1 MNLLTL
7 FSKQKEATNTVSS
20 PEFVMACEREA
31 KHIKIENQPFRL
43 SGMLHILTNKVSEL
57 LKERNHKIYYDAQRD
72 VGRYIVGDNDYI
84 EQVLEVLIKD
94 VLMLNTNA
102 EVVLKISKL
111 SDRYIQFE
119 VINEKGFM
127 SPKVCLKY
135 RDAQRIMSSH
145 SENLNQFIKAK
156 KIVEAMRGSLEVS
169 NSRLFGVRYAFK
181 IPYFRDEDDQ
191 SRQESLHKTLA
202 GKRALFIGKDKYSTK
217 RARYIFKTY
226 GIKIDNLSVS
236 EFETK
241 KPSLEAY
248 DMAILDSSTLTFQ
261 HISFFNTLY
270 KDSTREFKII
280 VVHELFESEEKI
292 NLAKTI
298 AHAELYKPTVIG
310 DVEEILCQIF
320 IFKSHAV
327 KGINNI
333 ESFNANDFVIKGRGN
348 FTEEMLQKFRGA
360 HIAIVEDSKID
371 ARILRNIL
379 TIEGVKLFVKHN
391 GAQMLELLEEEE
403 IDIIFTDINMPVMDG
418 ILMTK
423 KIRSVKKWEK
433 IPIVSISSMAFSH
446 ELKEMQVAGM
456 NAAIPKPIQSSEVY
470 TVLEKFL
477 VVTDAMRNRKV
488 KEKKT
493 EFTYDKRIINFEK
506 GLKGVQ
512 NASQYLESLLETMQ
526 MLEKTRS
533 AFEEMI
539 YNQELVA
546 LAKYARSTME
556 IYEALHAHEM
566 VEMFQDLIAYI
577 GQKQQVY
584 LIDYIYLYQ
593 KKWNL
598 LDKEVKRYSDYLSQ
612 SASQA

>member
-1 MNLLTL
+1 MNMLTL
-7 FSKQKEATNTVSS
+7 FSREKKEANTVSS

-241 KPSLEAY
+241 KPSLDVY

-333 ESFNANDFVIKGRGN
+333 ESFNANDFIIKGRGN
-348 FTEEMLQKFRGA
+348 FTEEMLQKFKGA

-371 ARILRNIL
+371 ERILRNIL

-391 GAQMLELLEEEE
+391 GAEMLELLEEEE

-418 ILMTK
+418 MLMTK

-433 IPIVSISSMAFSH
+433 IPIISISSMAFSH

-456 NAAIPKPIQSSEVY
+456 NAAIPKPIQSTEVY

-477 VVTDAMRNRKV
+477 VVTDAMRNRKA

-506 GLKGVQ
+506 GLKGAQ
-512 NASQYLESLLETMQ
+512 SASQYQESLLETMQ

-546 LAKYARSTME
+546 LAKYARSTIE

-566 VEMFQDLIAYI
+566 IEMFQDLIAYI

-593 KKWNL
+593 KNWNR

-612 SASQA
+612 SDLEA